1 MEITKEIL
9 ALYAEG
15 RTSTEETAAV
25 RQYLIAHPQEM
36 ELVTMMMD
44 EDLDL
49 DASSNQ
55 VNDKEQVPCLQTCK
69 VESGLFLTA
78 AAFAVPFSI
87 GKHSITNAISRPSSQ
102 KQQSFNDR
110 LDDLLDSL

>member
-15 RTSTEETAAV
+15 QTSTEETAAV
-25 RQYLIAHPQEM
+25 RQYLMTHPQEM
-36 ELVTMMMD
+36 ELVAMMMD

-49 DASSNQ
+49 DTSSNQ
-55 VNDKEQVPCLQTCK
+55 VNDMEQVPCLQTCK

-78 AAFAVPFSI
+78 AAFAMPFSI